1 MRQYLPHFTMMHY
14 MVSNTAMNEEGWKWI
29 DALEDDVC
37 QPPAVV
43 QAGTPASS
51 TSSTSG
57 GAGDPTA
64 AIDRTAYYPGR
75 PMPTVVHHCQF
86 FRIGELGFQKRRIEM
101 NIFNCDFPLMVD
113 PDVGV
118 GKLRYKNRDGE
129 IIALTPVQ
137 ARRNAFVICV
147 LHRSINAML
156 VYYKRHMCPNGQFNQ
171 TKDLN
176 VIHWP
181 HSRTKW

>member
-1 MRQYLPHFTMMHY
+1 MMHY

-57 GAGDPTA
+57 GAGDPLPTA